1 MPWHAR
7 TRSGMLRPVNSAHDS
22 AAPPSPL
29 TSLQI
34 KALIAAFL
42 GWAFDGLDGYLY
54 VMVANKFVG
63 QLLGKAPNDPET
75 IEKATIIQSVF
86 LVGWAV
92 GGAVFGRIGDRLG
105 RAKTL
110 TLTVLTYA
118 IFTGMSYFAT
128 EWWHLMIFRFV
139 AALGIGGE
147 WAAGSALVSE
157 TLPKRHRVWGS
168 AVLQSGYMTGCILA
182 VLTTGAMSHLE
193 PKWVFVVGVLPAF
206 LTVFIRAAVPEPE
219 GWAQA
224 AKHEKPPPVSAL
236 FSRQL
241 AKTTILVSLFASIA
255 MVIAWALLFFVP
267 QAITSLP
274 EVKGWTAA
282 EKEALK
288 TKVAVVFFLFNIA
301 GNFFAT
307 YTAQKWGYRRSFF
320 IMLLIACGWTLFA
333 FSRPLS
339 TTSIYWATSIMFFF
353 GLGFYGNFPCYIP
366 PLFPTLVRTLG
377 AGFTYNVG
385 RLISAVGV
393 FYAGEVTKIK
403 GPAHAVW
410 LVGFLFIPAMALAL
424 ILPEPKREAA
434 PVE

>member
-1 MPWHAR
+1 MAQASDAGR
-7 TRSGMLRPVNSAHDS
+7 
-22 AAPPSPL
+22 L
-29 TSLQI
+29 TGVQFR
-34 KALIAAFL
+34 ALIAAFL
-42 GWAFDGLDGYLY
+42 GWAFDGLDGFLY
-54 VMVANKFVG
+54 VMVAGKFVG
-63 QLLGKAPNDPET
+63 QLLGGKAANDPET
-75 IEKATIIQSVF
+75 IEKATIIQCVF
-86 LVGWAV
+86 LIGWAV
-92 GGAVFGRIGDRLG
+92 GGAVFGRIGDRMG

-118 IFTGMSYFAT
+118 VFTGMSFFAT

-168 AVLQSGYMTGCILA
+168 AMLQSGYMTGCILA
-182 VLTTGAMSHLE
+182 VLTTGAMSKMD

-219 GWAQA
+219 GWAE
-224 AKHEKPPPVSAL
+224 AKKHQKPPPVSAL
-236 FSRQL
+236 FSKGL
-241 AKTTILVSLFASIA
+241 AKTTLLVSLFSSFAL
-255 MVIAWALLFFVP
+255 VIAWALLFFVP
-267 QAITSLP
+267 QVIPAIP
-274 EVKGWTAA
+274 EVKDWSPG

-288 TKVAVVFFLFNIA
+288 TKVAVVYFLFNIA

-307 YTAQKWGYRRSFF
+307 YSSQRLGYRWSFF
-320 IMLLIACGWTLFA
+320 IMLTCAGGWTLFA
-333 FSRPLS
+333 FSRPIDA
-339 TTSIYWATSIMFFF
+339 TNIYWVTGIMFFF

-377 AGFTYNVG
+377 AGFTYNMG
-385 RLISAVGV
+385 RLISAAGV

-410 LVGFLFIPAMALAL
+410 LVGFLFIPAALVAL
-424 ILPEPKREAA
+424 ILPEPKRDAA

>member
-1 MPWHAR
+1 MP
-7 TRSGMLRPVNSAHDS
+7 
-22 AAPPSPL
+22 APPTESSKL
-29 TSLQI
+29 TPLQI

-54 VMVANKFVG
+54 VMVAGKFVG

-118 IFTGMSYFAT
+118 IFTGLSYFAT
-128 EWWHLMIFRFV
+128 AWWHLLIFRFI

-168 AVLQSGYMTGCILA
+168 AVLQSGYMTGCIMA
-182 VLTTGAMSHLE
+182 VLTTGAMRELE

-219 GWAQA
+219 GWA
-224 AKHEKPPPVSAL
+224 HEARQQKPPPVSAL
-236 FSRQL
+236 FSHHL
-241 AKTTILVSLFASIA
+241 ARTTILVSLFASIA

-267 QAITSLP
+267 QAIVALP
-274 EVKGWTAA
+274 EVKDWSASD
-282 EKEALK
+282 KEALK

-320 IMLLIACGWTLFA
+320 VMLLIACAWTLVA
-333 FSRPLS
+333 WRLPL
-339 TTSIYWATSIMFFF
+339 TTTRIYWVTGVMFFF

-366 PLFPTLVRTLG
+366 PLYPTLVRTLG

-393 FYAGEVTKIK
+393 FYAGEVTKIS
-403 GPAHAVW
+403 GPAYAVW
-410 LVGFLFIPAMALAL
+410 LVGFLFIPAMGLAL
-424 ILPEPKREAA
+424 ILPEPKKDAA